1 MPIYQD
7 PGSAAQNVAAEYV
20 EVSGGQTSTNLVQAV
35 DHIKFD
41 TINRQVG
48 ASITPDVLTPY
59 TSINGINSL
68 GRFLLQPGLLY
79 ELEGDIGDVTSGG
92 VGSYITYDW
101 ANADT
106 GAILTAGSGGSNIV
120 GANLSSTNQGRTL
133 AKATF
138 LPTVATRV
146 ELRIRQIIGI
156 TGYGGQ
162 FSSNRATA
170 RIRVLSG
177 QALVSATAGATA
189 GDIKFSGLTT
199 DHSGNWIL
207 LDGRLKSALTPA
219 QQTVATSLGYGT
231 NIPDMRG
238 RMAVGVGGTLG
249 AALNAIGGSL
259 SIAQNAL
266 PNVTLPVSGSAGL
279 GGSGIWWYNGTTG
292 NARMPNG
299 GGVFDA
305 QSTTSLTVSGNTAS
319 INGGVTQQNF
329 ISPYFANNWFVWLG
343 SSASTVT
350 VASSMVGANGTVA
363 GTGGTVP
370 APAATDNT
378 KFLRG
383 DGTWVL
389 PPIPKI
395 TVFNSSGIFT
405 ADPQAKYTIVEMV
418 GGGGAGGTCG
428 SVSTSQI
435 NVASGGGAGGYI
447 KALLTPAQIGLSQAV
462 TIGAGGTPTGGTGG
476 GGTLVNATTFGT
488 LLTASG
494 GGGGANSSRVGTPLN
509 GMIMT
514 PITSGGGATVTTGTD
529 LGSSSGGAGFGGA
542 GSAFFTNPDLFIS
555 IFSGKGGDSK
565 LFNGGGSQ
573 ASVQASSNTGNVAS
587 TGNGGAGSGN
597 SGCGGGGGYT
607 AGGAGQGTGGA
618 GGSGRC
624 IITEYF
630 N

>member
-20 EVSGGQTSTNLVQAV
+20 EVSGGQNNSNLVQAV

-41 TINRQVG
+41 TVNRQVG
-48 ASITPDVLTPY
+48 ASITPDTLTAY
-59 TSINGINSL
+59 ASTNGVNSL

-79 ELEGDIGDVTSGG
+79 ELEGDIGDVIGG
-92 VGSYITYDW
+92 AVGNYITYDW

-120 GANLSSTNQGRTL
+120 GASLSNSNQGRTL

-146 ELRIRQIIGI
+146 ELRIRQVSGVA
-156 TGYGGQ
+156 GYGGQ
-162 FSSNRATA
+162 FSGNRATA

-177 QALVSATAGATA
+177 QALVSATAGAAA

-207 LDGRLKSALTPA
+207 LDGRLKSTLTPA

-238 RMAVGVGGTLG
+238 RMAVGAGGTLG

-266 PNVTLPVSGSAGL
+266 PNVTLPISGSAGL

-319 INGGVTQQNF
+319 INGGVAQQNF

-343 SSASTVT
+343 SSVSTVT
-350 VASSMVGANGTVA
+350 VASPMVGANGTIA
-363 GTGGTVP
+363 GSGGTVP
-370 APAATDNT
+370 NTAATDNT

-383 DGTWVL
+383 DGAWAAVALATAENTAIGTQTLGSAAWV
-389 PPIPKI
+389 
-395 TVFNSSGIFT
+395 V
-405 ADPQAKYTIVEMV
+405 V
-418 GGGGAGGTCG
+418 
-428 SVSTSQI
+428 
-435 NVASGGGAGGYI
+435 
-447 KALLTPAQIGLSQAV
+447 
-462 TIGAGGTPTGGTGG
+462 TGGSIAIPSTGIWRVEYALSWSNPAAN
-476 GGTLVNATTFGT
+476 TMHTRITNAAGSHQPRSA
-488 LLTASG
+488 ASSYG
-494 GGGGANSSRVGTPLN
+494 LNCTNRSSF
-509 GMIMT
+509 I
-514 PITSGGGATVTTGTD
+514 ATYNAGDVIKLEWTHTTGTST
-529 LGSSSGGAGFGGA
+529 LINNAAGTA
-542 GSAFFTNPDLFIS
+542 
-555 IFSGKGGDSK
+555 
-565 LFNGGGSQ
+565 
-573 ASVQASSNTGNVAS
+573 NTGGETYIQLIKLN
-587 TGNGGAGSGN
+587 
-597 SGCGGGGGYT
+597 
-607 AGGAGQGTGGA
+607 
-618 GGSGRC
+618 
-624 IITEYF
+624 
-630 N
+630 